1 MGTRKRLVYASDE
14 EASRR
19 GRSDGKLLGR
29 CDGGKAM
36 MFLDVLTLYGDGD
49 KFERPMFLRECLWLI
64 FRNCRVRDFLLWG
77 RFGGGLCKLV
87 LS

>member
-1 MGTRKRLVYASDE
+1 MVGTRKRLVYASDE

-29 CDGGKAM
+29 CDGGKAV

-64 FRNCRVRDFLLWG
+64 FRTAVSEAFCS
-77 RFGGGLCKLV
+77 GGDLV
-87 LS
+87 VACVS